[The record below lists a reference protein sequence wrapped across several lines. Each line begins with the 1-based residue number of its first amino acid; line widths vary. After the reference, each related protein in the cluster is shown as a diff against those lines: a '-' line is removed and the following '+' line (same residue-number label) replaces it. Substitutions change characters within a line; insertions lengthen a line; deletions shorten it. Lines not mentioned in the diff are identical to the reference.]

1 MAGGFQTVEVQPPG
15 ADTNGAE
22 KAVKAEKD
30 EEVVEPGGTSTGGL
44 IGLAERYLPGE
55 LLCDSQL

>member
-1 MAGGFQTVEVQPPG
+1 MAGGFQTVEVQPG

-30 EEVVEPGGTSTGGL
+30 EEAVEPGGTSTGGL